1 MNDNESGENRVRRGD
16 EKVAF
21 YKLFVFADRLDV
33 LLMITGVIGAV
44 ANGLTQP
51 LMLVV
56 MSQLINTF
64 GKTNGDDIT
73 HEISKVCSWFLNFWS

>member
-1 MNDNESGENRVRRGD
+1 MSDNEGGETSVTRRD

-33 LLMITGVIGAV
+33 LLMIIGTIGAV

-51 LMLVV
+51 LMLVI

-64 GKTNGDDIT
+64 GKSNGTNIT
-73 HEISKVCSWFLNFWS
+73 HEISKVCS

>member
-1 MNDNESGENRVRRGD
+1 MTNNEGGENRVTRGD

-33 LLMITGVIGAV
+33 LLMIIGTIGAI

-51 LMLVV
+51 LMLVI

-64 GKTNGDDIT
+64 GKSNGSDIT
-73 HEISKVCSWFLNFWS
+73 HQISKVCSWFS